1 MMQDRRDEVR
11 GISVSAIEVPNK
23 AKERIMRTLRRQIQ
37 LIFLGDL
44 GPVAIEEPLQRQALF
59 LGR

>member
-1 MMQDRRDEVR
+1 MMQNHRDEVR
-11 GISVSAIEVPNK
+11 GNSVSTIEVPNK
-23 AKERIMRTLRRQIQ
+23 AKERILRTLRRQIQ

-59 LGR
+59 PGT